1 MNDRFE
7 NARKIVEECRRKRPK
22 FVYYIGATGPT
33 GPTGPAGGPTGP
45 TGTTGPTGPTGAT
58 GPTGPTGAT
67 GDVGATGPT
76 GPTGA
81 TGDIGATGPTG
92 PTGATGN
99 IGPTGATGDIGATGP
114 TGPTGAT
121 GPTGTSC
128 ATGQLVVNG
137 GMESVSEDQPTDWT
151 FTNPDGIT
159 SVDAQGRVHSGNWV
173 VNIEDGSAIEQT
185 IAIDGGGC
193 FYVLSFFARGEG
205 DQVGFTATATF
216 ETPTGPVVGDTI
228 TVRQQ
233 DLTNSN
239 GDFAFFQLVTIAS
252 PDNATGITVRFEVDA
267 EGGQSMDLDD
277 VSLFAN

>member
-1 MNDRFE
+1 MNDGFE
-7 NARKIVEECRRKRPK
+7 KARKMIDEYRKKCPK
-22 FVYYIGATGPT
+22 QCFYVGPTGPT
-33 GPTGPAGGPTGP
+33 GPTGPAGATGDI
-45 TGTTGPTGPTGAT
+45 GAT
-58 GPTGPTGAT
+58 GPTGN
-67 GDVGATGPT
+67 VGATGPT

-92 PTGATGN
+92 PTGATGATGD
-99 IGPTGATGDIGATGP
+99 IGATGPTGPTGATGNVGATGP